1 MRPNRDQVS
10 VAIGWA
16 LWLGAQASVLAV
28 FAYRVP
34 VSSKFPA
41 PMENA
46 SAIAV
51 VLVQMVL
58 ATMLSP
64 VLFRDA
70 RSVLCGVAGATPM
83 TLLAILL
90 SGQPWT
96 TAIAPALVAGAWFG
110 VMGLHNALR
119 PALRVPL
126 HAPLLVLSAGAPV
139 MIYLVHE
146 FAARPPATT
155 RLLAWASPSLG
166 AASTSLHDA
175 SNFWLLTPPL
185 GILVLAIILSRL
197 YQGPRTPR
205 PPGDAD
211 PTPQT
216 SA

>member
-10 VAIGWA
+10 LAIGWA

-70 RSVLCGVAGATPM
+70 RSVLCGIAGATPM

-110 VMGLHNALR
+110 VLGLPNALR
-119 PALRVPL
+119 PTLRIPL
-126 HAPLLVLSAGAPV
+126 HALLLILSAGAPV
-139 MIYLVHE
+139 MIYLVNE
-146 FAARPPATT
+146 FVARPPAATGW
-155 RLLAWASPSLG
+155 LPWASPSLG
-166 AASTSLHDA
+166 AASTCLHDA
-175 SNFWLLTPPL
+175 SGFWLIAPPL
-185 GILVLAIILSRL
+185 GILLGASVWNRARKGFRS
-197 YQGPRTPR
+197 TPT
-205 PPGDAD
+205 PTESD
-211 PTPQT
+211 PTPQV